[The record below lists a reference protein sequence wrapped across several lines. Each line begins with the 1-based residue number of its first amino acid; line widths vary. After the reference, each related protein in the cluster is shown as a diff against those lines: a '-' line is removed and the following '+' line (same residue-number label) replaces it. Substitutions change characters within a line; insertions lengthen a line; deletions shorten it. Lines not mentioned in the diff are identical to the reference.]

1 MTRAKPSGSDIVRI
15 EVPAQP
21 RKRPRQTRSV
31 ALVEALK
38 QSGREILD
46 GEGRDAL
53 TVQNLSERSGVAVSS
68 IYEYFPTMESLIA
81 AIFNDYRRDARREVV
96 EHIAALP
103 PSAGLFEGIVSL
115 LRFGLAALERWAQV
129 DPEFNLKAT
138 YYEELVRLE
147 LVKSEHFWSAVAMP
161 ALMEK
166 FADEVLVRDRE
177 KAAFL
182 AHHVLLAIPRAIVLG
197 RPQYLGEPDTPV
209 LIARMLHALLTTPGE
224 SRDSLRGAAPDT
236 TAA

>member
-1 MTRAKPSGSDIVRI
+1 MARAKPLGGDVVRI
-15 EVPAQP
+15 AVPAKP

-38 QSGREILD
+38 ETGREILD
-46 GEGRDAL
+46 REGRDAL

-68 IYEYFPTMESLIA
+68 IYEYYPTMESLIA
-81 AIFNDYRRDARREVV
+81 AIFNDYRSEARREVV
-96 EHIAALP
+96 QHIEALP
-103 PSAGLFEGIVSL
+103 ASVGLFEGILSL
-115 LRFGLAALERWAQV
+115 LRFGLAAMEKWAQV
-129 DPEFNLKAT
+129 DPAFNLKAT

-182 AHHVLLAIPRAIVLG
+182 AHHVLLAVPRAIVLG
-197 RPQYLGEPDTPV
+197 RPRYLGDEDTPL
-209 LIARMLHALLTTPGE
+209 LIARMLYALMTTPGE
-224 SRDSLRGAAPDT
+224 GPDSKPE
-236 TAA
+236 

>member
-1 MTRAKPSGSDIVRI
+1 MTRPHPSGSDVVRI
-15 EVPAQP
+15 EVPAKP
-21 RKRPRQTRSV
+21 RKRPRQMRSV

-38 QSGREILD
+38 ETGREILD
-46 GEGRDAL
+46 RQGRDAL
-53 TVQNLSERSGVAVSS
+53 TVQNLSERAGVAVSS
-68 IYEYFPTMESLIA
+68 IYEYYPTMESLIA
-81 AIFNDYRRDARREVV
+81 AIFSDFRRDIRREMV

-103 PSAGLFEGIVSL
+103 ASAGLFEGIVSL
-115 LRFGLAALERWAQV
+115 LRFGLATLERWAEI
-129 DPEFNLKAT
+129 DPAFNQKAT

-166 FADEVLVRDRE
+166 FSDEVLVRDRE

-197 RPQYLGEPDTPV
+197 RPQYLGDEDTPR
-209 LIARMLHALLTTPGE
+209 LIARMLHSLMTTAG
-224 SRDSLRGAAPDT
+224 DVPDT
-236 TAA
+236 KPE